1 MVENGTL
8 TVYIDSI
15 KAKDKIEV
23 CLEGVSV
30 LKNSDKKEL
39 IADLL
44 SKKQGFNTIKSIYYA
59 GCHKNG
65 FKGRLIKDKT
75 LKAQVAE
82 LEALE

>member
-1 MVENGTL
+1 M
-8 TVYIDSI
+8 YIEGI
-15 KAKDKIEV
+15 KPKDKVEV
-23 CLEGVSV
+23 VLEKVSV
-30 LKNSDKKEL
+30 LKNAEKKEL

-75 LKAQVAE
+75 LKAQVE
-82 LEALE
+82 EIEALD